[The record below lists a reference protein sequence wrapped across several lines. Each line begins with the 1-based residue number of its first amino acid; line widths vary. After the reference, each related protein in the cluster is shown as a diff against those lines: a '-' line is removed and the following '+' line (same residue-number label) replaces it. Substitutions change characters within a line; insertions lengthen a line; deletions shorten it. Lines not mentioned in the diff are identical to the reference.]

1 MGKVL
6 FYVGLAILLFG
17 QGPILL
23 LGKLD
28 SSNFTEYVL
37 LTLLAGISFLAG
49 IILTLFPNARFFWV
63 STEFLEILAT
73 LYPGYAP
80 TIIGSFIGLVWAVL
94 CGAIGGAIIAWVHN
108 ISLDKYCK

>member
-49 IILTLFPNARFFWV
+49 IILTLLGALACFHN
-63 STEFLEILAT
+63 FLKDRLP
-73 LYPGYAP
+73 Y
-80 TIIGSFIGLVWAVL
+80 
-94 CGAIGGAIIAWVHN
+94 
-108 ISLDKYCK
+108 